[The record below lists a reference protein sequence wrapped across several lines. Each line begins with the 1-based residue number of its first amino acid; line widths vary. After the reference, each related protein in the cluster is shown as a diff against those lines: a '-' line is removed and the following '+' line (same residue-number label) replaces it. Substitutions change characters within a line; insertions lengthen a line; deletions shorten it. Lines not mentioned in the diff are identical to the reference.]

1 MKELLKRLECCENYL
16 EQVEIIRSCLEER
29 GINLVSTSSSTGR
42 STDYYIGKDTVLA
55 LIELSYGERFPVVI
69 DSSFFDKYLKDGKG
83 SISLNYRNK
92 KRKNYKFW
100 YCSDREQMEL
110 HRLVMQDAGYDIT
123 GKIVDHKFHSPLINT
138 LEALRPCTAKQ
149 NAWNRDSLSYKGDK
163 KKSLDL
169 EKMKER
175 GEFAYNPLEDYSVTW
190 YAYVIHK
197 LTGDITADELREYN
211 RDLCMRSEDT
221 ARYYASILE
230 S

>member
-1 MKELLKRLECCENYL
+1 MEELLKSFECCKDCFEQFEIMRSYL
-16 EQVEIIRSCLEER
+16 EKSDV
-29 GINLVSTSSSTGR
+29 NLVSTSSSTDR
-42 STDYYIGKDTVLA
+42 VIDYYIGKDAVLA
-55 LIELSYGERFPVVI
+55 LVPLSCGEKFPVVI
-69 DSSFFDKYLKDGKG
+69 DRSFFEKYLKDGKG
-83 SISLNYRNK
+83 SISLNCRDK
-92 KRKNYKFW
+92 EGINYKFW
-100 YCSDREQMEL
+100 CYFDGMQMEL
-110 HRLVMQDAGYDIT
+110 HRLVLQDAGHDIK

-149 NAWNRDSLSYKGDK
+149 NAWNRKE
-163 KKSLDL
+163 KSLDL

-211 RDLCMRSEDT
+211 RDICMRKDT
-221 ARYYASILE
+221 TRYYASILE